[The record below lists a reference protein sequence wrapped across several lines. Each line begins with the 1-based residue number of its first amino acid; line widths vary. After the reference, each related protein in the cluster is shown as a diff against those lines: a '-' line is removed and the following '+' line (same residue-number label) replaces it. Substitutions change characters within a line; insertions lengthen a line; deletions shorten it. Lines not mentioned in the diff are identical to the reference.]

1 VVRLKGFDARYAV
14 GAALRKKRFLLREA
28 QFQRGLFRLGQRH
41 PTCFHCGNLFFNRRV
56 RPNPDVLLGRE
67 RRRLTLGVTF
77 RLFHLRLFGLAFDNL
92 PHPNP
97 SPSGRGVFRVI
108 AQRIQVRGRVQG
120 VGFRPFIC
128 RLARRF
134 ALRGWV
140 RNRSGEVDIH
150 VEGAV
155 EHVSAFVNAI
165 CQKAPPLAQ
174 PEVPR
179 IEDAA
184 FQNYREFNIRDSE
197 PGAAGSI
204 VIPPDHFVCAECLAE
219 MSNPDARR
227 YRYPFTN
234 CTQCGPRYTIIDRLP
249 YDRPHTAMAAFPLC
263 PDCQAEYDDPADRR
277 YHAQPLACPRCGPTL
292 EFRPAGLE
300 PVRGNEAALA
310 ACIQALRIGQ
320 IVAVKG
326 VGGYHLL
333 CDARSEVA
341 VQRLRDRK
349 HRPAKP
355 LAVLIPETD
364 PLTLL
369 AGGEGTKH
377 LPLNDLERAC
387 LRSPLRPIVI
397 VPKAVAPRLAS
408 AIAPGLGEVGLMLP
422 YSPLHH
428 LLVADFGGPL
438 VATSANISGEPVLTD
453 AESVER
459 RLGTVADAFLH
470 HNRPIRRP
478 ADDSVFRRVG
488 DRIRP
493 LRLGRGLA
501 PVEWRL
507 KTPVQ
512 CPTLALGADLKN
524 TIALAVEDRVVISPH
539 LGDLGAPRSLDVFA
553 QVISDLCRLY
563 AVTPERIVCDAHP
576 GYFSTRWAQGQA
588 IEVQRV
594 FHHHAHASALFG
606 ELTPA
611 APVLVFTWDGLG
623 FGEDGTFWGGEALLG
638 EPGQWRRVASLRPFR
653 LIGGD
658 QASRDPWRCA
668 LAMSWEAGLEWTG
681 EPAEYGLARAAWE
694 RGLNCPVTTS
704 VGRWFDAAA
713 ALTGLA
719 YTQSHEGQAAMALEA
734 CSVPS
739 RKGIDL
745 PLYWDDGLWR
755 GDWAPLLPVLMDE
768 TRTVQERGAIFHTSL
783 ARLILHQAELIRR
796 ASGVRHVGLT
806 GGVFQN
812 RLLTEQALQLLVEAG
827 FEALL
832 PERLPVNDAAISF
845 GQMVESGSP

>member
-1 VVRLKGFDARYAV
+1 LPDLV
-14 GAALRKKRFLLREA
+14 GIGHSAL
-28 QFQRGLFRLGQRH
+28 
-41 PTCFHCGNLFFNRRV
+41 
-56 RPNPDVLLGRE
+56 
-67 RRRLTLGVTF
+67 
-77 RLFHLRLFGLAFDNL
+77 
-92 PHPNP
+92 
-97 SPSGRGVFRVI
+97 I
-108 AQRIQVRGRVQG
+108 AKQIRIRGRVQG

-128 RLARRF
+128 RLAQRL

-150 VEGAV
+150 VEGAA

-165 CQKAPPLAQ
+165 CPEAPPLAQ
-174 PEVPR
+174 PEIPR
-179 IEDAA
+179 IKDAE
-184 FQNYREFNIRDSE
+184 FQNYPEFRIRDSE
-197 PGAAGSI
+197 PGAAGPI
-204 VIPPDHFVCAECLAE
+204 VIPPDHFVCADCLAE
-219 MSNPDARR
+219 MSDLTARR

-249 YDRPHTAMAAFPLC
+249 YDRPHTAMAEFPLC

-277 YHAQPLACPRCGPTL
+277 HHAQPLACPRCGPTL
-292 EFRPAGLE
+292 EFRSAGLE
-300 PVRGNEAALA
+300 PVRGNERALA
-310 ACIQALRIGQ
+310 ACIQALRTGR

-333 CDARSEVA
+333 CDARSEIA
-341 VQRLRDRK
+341 VQRLRERK
-349 HRPAKP
+349 HRPVKP
-355 LAVLIPETD
+355 LAVLIPESALSRPD
-364 PLTLL
+364 AIAEAPSPL
-369 AGGEGTKH
+369 AGEGRGGGGEW
-377 LPLNDLERAC
+377 LLLNDMEQTC

-397 VPKAVAPRLAS
+397 VPKAAASTLAP
-408 AIAPGLGEVGLMLP
+408 AIAPGLREVGLMLP

-428 LLVADFGGPL
+428 LLSADFGGPL

-453 AESVER
+453 AESVEK
-459 RLGTVADAFLH
+459 RLGAVADAFLH

-488 DRIRP
+488 NRVRP
-493 LRLGRGLA
+493 MRLGRGLA
-501 PVEWRL
+501 PLAWRL

-512 CPTLALGADLKN
+512 RPTLALGADLKN

-563 AVTPERIVCDAHP
+563 AVTPERIICDAHP
-576 GYFSTRWAQGQA
+576 GYFSTRWAQGQSVQ
-588 IEVQRV
+588 IQRV
-594 FHHHAHASALFG
+594 FHHHAHASALFS
-606 ELTPA
+606 EFNPE
-611 APVLVFTWDGLG
+611 APILVFTWDGLG

-668 LAMSWEAGLEWTG
+668 LAMSWEAGLEWAG
-681 EPAEYGLARAAWE
+681 GPAECGLARAAWE

-719 YTQSHEGQAAMALEA
+719 HTQSHEGQAAMALEA
-734 CSVPS
+734 CGVPS
-739 RKGIDL
+739 RQGIDI
-745 PLYWDDGLWR
+745 PLYCDDGLWR
-755 GDWAPLLPVLMDE
+755 GDWTVLLPMLMDG
-768 TRTVQERGAIFHTSL
+768 TRTVEERATCFHASL
-783 ARLILHQAELIRR
+783 AGLLLRQAKQIRQEH
-796 ASGVRHVGLT
+796 GVRHVGLT

-812 RLLTEQALQLLVEAG
+812 RLLTEQVMELLADAG
-827 FEALL
+827 FKALL

-845 GQMVESGSP
+845 GQIVESAMVRE